1 MTVVQI
7 NEAETDDRKG
17 DCGKV
22 SVTQKLVVIHILV
35 KFKKTYR
42 RVRNKAFLKGEGGGN
57 ALGLVEAINN
67 QIHFLLYSKNG
78 DFCIKIDQK

>member
-22 SVTQKLVVIHILV
+22 SVTQKLVKCHRYETSSKLTDES
-35 KFKKTYR
+35 KT
-42 RVRNKAFLKGEGGGN
+42 KL
-57 ALGLVEAINN
+57 
-67 QIHFLLYSKNG
+67 
-78 DFCIKIDQK
+78 